1 MRFSAKEDCA
11 LRAVVELAAQ
21 HGRGPIPLSR
31 VSTAQ
36 GISLAYLEQIV
47 RLLRDGGVLESTR
60 GVRGGYNLARLPTQI
75 TVGDVLRAVDGAIV
89 PIPCV
94 SPEESCPRTG
104 SCATRLVWERVFD
117 SLVRTLDSMTLADL
131 VERDRSAALFAP
143 TR

>member
-1 MRFSAKEDCA
+1 VRFSAKEDCA
-11 LRAVVELAAQ
+11 LRAVVELAVQ

-31 VSTAQ
+31 VSEEQ

-47 RLLRDGGVLESTR
+47 RLLRDGGVLKSTR
-60 GVRGGYNLARLPTQI
+60 GVRGGYNLARPPTQI

-94 SPEESCPRTG
+94 SPQESCARTAA
-104 SCATRLVWERVFD
+104 CTTRLVWEQVLD
-117 SLVRTLDSMTLADL
+117 SLVRTLDSITLSDL
-131 VERDRSAALFAP
+131 VDQESAAALFVQ